1 MTAAQITIVK
11 KSWKILS
18 KINPELLG
26 DAFYSKLFFD
36 VPELKTYLKTDPD
49 KQYRRLVFIL
59 NSIVTSLDRP
69 GELKNEIARLVK
81 NNKENGMLAEHCDKV
96 GAALLWTIYNTLNK
110 DLTPEIEEAW
120 AAFNKMLKKVIF
132 SLVES

>member
-26 DAFYSKLFFD
+26 NVFYSKLVFD
-36 VPELKTYLKTDPD
+36 VPELKTNLKTDPD
-49 KQYRRLVFIL
+49 KQYRQLVIIL
-59 NSIVTSLDRP
+59 NSMVTSLDRP
-69 GELKNEIARLVK
+69 DELKNEIARLVK
-81 NNKENGMLAEHCDKV
+81 NNKKDGTLSEHCDKV
-96 GAALLWTIYNTLNK
+96 GAAFLWTIYNTLNK

-120 AAFNKMLKKVIF
+120 AAFNAMVKKVIF
-132 SLVES
+132 NLVGS